1 MSKRGNGWD
10 FRCFGVELM
19 GKKILVSL
27 ADEETKTLEMTDEE
41 NKEADDFL
49 KQWNDAA
56 PERAMAALRQ
66 ERNAKLAETDWW
78 AFPDSP
84 EMPDSQTKYR
94 QDLRDITKQDDLNNI
109 TWPTKP
115 S

>member
-1 MSKRGNGWD
+1 
-10 FRCFGVELM
+10 M

-56 PERAMAALRQ
+56 PARAMAALRK
-66 ERNAKLAETDWW
+66 ERNQRLAETDWW
-78 AFPDSP
+78 SLPDSP
-84 EMPDSQTKYR
+84 EMTDAQKSYR
-94 QDLRDITKQDDLNNI
+94 DALRQLPANITDIQNV

-115 S
+115 